1 MTRLCGEHCVPSGA
15 ASADCGGGHVCNI
28 STDTN
33 PCVSK
38 DKDSTIV
45 TQRQDNG
52 RSSDVTNMDVDGCSE
67 DQVKGIRV
75 YFRPFRSILPLSP
88 PPPIMGDSII

>member
-1 MTRLCGEHCVPSGA
+1 MTGSCGERCVPSGA
-15 ASADCGGGHVCNI
+15 ASADSGGGRFCNI
-28 STDTN
+28 TTDTN
-33 PCVSK
+33 LCVSK
-38 DKDSTIV
+38 DRDNAMV

-75 YFRPFRSILPLSP
+75 YFRPFRSILPP
-88 PPPIMGDSII
+88 PL